1 MSAYLSG
8 AYLSGV
14 WDVLHAGHIALLDRA
29 SRWSGT
35 IVVGVLK
42 DSEANERPGKKPLQ
56 DEQTRLAAVRALPM
70 VSHAFLYHTYH
81 TEEHGQFS
89 PEIAATHQQF
99 RFDLLIHGSDFIP
112 TEYMGMDLPILLLP
126 YTKGISST
134 LIRERILEG
143 AAT

>member
-1 MSAYLSG
+1 MS

-14 WDVLHAGHIALLDRA
+14 WDVLHEGHIALLDRA

-42 DSEANERPGKKPLQ
+42 DIEANERPGKRPVQ
-56 DEQTRLAAVRALPM
+56 NEMDRLAAVGALPM

-81 TEEHGQFS
+81 TEERGQFS

-99 RFDLLIHGSDFIP
+99 RFELLIHGDDFIP
-112 TEYMGMDLPILLLP
+112 TEYQGMGVPILLLP

-134 LIRERILEG
+134 LVRERILEG
-143 AAT
+143 ATT